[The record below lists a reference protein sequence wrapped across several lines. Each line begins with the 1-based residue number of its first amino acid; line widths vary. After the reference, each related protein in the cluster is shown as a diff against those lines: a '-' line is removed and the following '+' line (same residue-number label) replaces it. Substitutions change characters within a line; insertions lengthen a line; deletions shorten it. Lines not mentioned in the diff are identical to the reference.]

1 MSKIKIVITTGDLD
15 GIGLEVTTKALNNIG
30 PKKDIQF
37 IVWRDKDATPKYLKL
52 LDQKFSR
59 VTVNDLDQALVNDKH
74 GLIDIS
80 SSFPP
85 AFWVEQSA
93 VACFKK
99 KAAALVTGPLSKTS
113 IQKSGLD
120 DLGHTDILK
129 RISKAKSVNMGFLG
143 SKFNVLL
150 ATGHLPISE
159 LASSLELKKITTA
172 IEHAQKM
179 KLGLSKAKRR
189 LPIGVLGLNPHA
201 GESGLI
207 GHEELSLFPKIKK
220 FALEKGIL
228 IEGPLVPDAAF
239 LERNWNKFS
248 LYVALYHDQGL
259 IPFKLVHGQNSGVH
273 ISVGIPFIRTSVDH
287 GTAKDIFGKNK
298 ANPNSMNEAITL
310 AIKLARQS

>member
-1 MSKIKIVITTGDLD
+1 MSKIKIILTTGDLD
-15 GIGLEVTTKALNNIG
+15 GIGLEVATKALNNIG
-30 PKKDIQF
+30 PKKSVQF
-37 IVWRDKDATPKYLKL
+37 IIWRHQGTTSRYLKL

-59 VTVNDLDQALVNDKH
+59 VTVSTLEQALANETSSLV
-74 GLIDIS
+74 DIS
-80 SSFPP
+80 SSLPP

-99 KAAALVTGPLSKTS
+99 KVSALVTGPLSKTS
-113 IQKSGLD
+113 IQNSGLH

-129 RISKAKSVNMGFLG
+129 RIANVKSVNMGFLG

-150 ATGHLPISE
+150 ATGHLPISD
-159 LASSLELKKITTA
+159 LKSTLQLQTITKA

-179 KLGLSKAKRR
+179 KLCLSAAKRR

-207 GHEELSLFPKIKK
+207 GHEELNLFPKIKK
-220 FALEKGIL
+220 FAKEKGIL

-239 LERNWNKFS
+239 LESNWNKFS

-298 ANPNSMNEAITL
+298 ANPNSMIEAINL